1 MCKFTRALFFLKQG
15 HSHDS
20 SYLLKLAELLEDILG
35 PKFDDAAAVPRGAI
49 EEAATGG

>member
-1 MCKFTRALFFLKQG
+1 MALSVVLEISQLVEG
-15 HSHDS
+15 EAMVT
-20 SYLLKLAELLEDILG
+20 AELLEDILG